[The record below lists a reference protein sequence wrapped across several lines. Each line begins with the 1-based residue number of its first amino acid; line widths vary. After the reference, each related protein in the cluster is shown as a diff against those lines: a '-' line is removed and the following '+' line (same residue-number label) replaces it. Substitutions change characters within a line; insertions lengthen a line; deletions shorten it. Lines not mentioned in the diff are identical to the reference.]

1 MAKNQGPVTIYYR
14 NGNLVSNSAWMTTFE
29 LAKRLKIWPKELGLV
44 TLEKYRWDKARG
56 LHENIA
62 PDMEQLIAQNEAK
75 TWEKC
80 FNTGFYYGDNAEYSM
95 YATESNQIVLINRTY
110 ASIFSPHEVH
120 IMQDYSGMFKS
131 TFESTYIMGGNVVGK
146 QEEELSDRLQE
157 LVRVLH
163 RPKRL

>member
-1 MAKNQGPVTIYYR
+1 
-14 NGNLVSNSAWMTTFE
+14 
-29 LAKRLKIWPKELGLV
+29 
-44 TLEKYRWDKARG
+44 
-56 LHENIA
+56 
-62 PDMEQLIAQNEAK
+62 
-75 TWEKC
+75 
-80 FNTGFYYGDNAEYSM
+80 M